1 MNSLIIFHYDSLGN
15 VQYTCSETS
24 FKPLGKSQRA
34 LLRLVLTQ
42 TASHIKECSPLF
54 YKALLQKEKIQLRIA
69 DDVQGAACL
78 LPHEILLNSDLFD
91 FTASHRIHR
100 QRMLIGLLYRMLY
113 HWCNPELHVTQ
124 IRFHSL
130 QFFKKHKDI
139 LASTIKEIQRN
150 APRFDEVD
158 WCESLCQIDLI
169 LMLHE
174 FWSHLSSTS
183 AVDKLYAAAKGGK
196 TRIRLK
202 IKKIL
207 LDVAQSLEW
216 DRQFGHQP
224 DITLLTNFKWFFVEK
239 DSLVIVYKLPC
250 DLLKVIRLCQVGK
263 IDSMGTEFA
272 CLSVV
277 HKKIRTD
284 IFHDHG
290 YWLRDWVRAFQAS
303 EKDPSLK
310 LLEQML
316 LSEDLHEVRGAVSQ
330 LVNKIRRK
338 DNLFHSYRLLYSA
351 LYYWGNQDKG
361 MCRSVCLEVSA
372 ILEDLLTERP
382 LTFPPSRINRS
393 VFRSESADIKVQ
405 MRKPHNIRK
414 DDFKARVLWSVNG
427 RRKKPLPMTPMGS
440 IQPGGGMTFSV
451 VFPVKSGWLHYAI
464 QCSTDGGSHWQFE
477 ELDARSQGLIKYV
490 ADERGQRVLSF
501 YADTFNLQLDDSY
514 QPVKDENG
522 IFVYGTFDDIAEQL
536 QAIRDEGYTRIYPL
550 GALELGWAGEAG
562 PDPSVF
568 SVLDGKT
575 VRRDLGGIEGLIRLR
590 EKADALG
597 MKVLICV
604 LSHFSRANSSFP
616 YQLPVYIVNQKGKL
630 TRRAGWDGEWSEWLD
645 SFMVNMRDFTNIEY
659 LADMGVELAR
669 MGFGLRIDV
678 GHGFDTVF
686 PVDPALKGASRLLG
700 EVTCKGFEPVDLRKT
715 EEPNI
720 ALMYMCYKIQKAVPN
735 ALVVYSEQWHG
746 NETRMIKSGTIP
758 YNSLIK
764 NLEHIRSGQD
774 VHTPLGLC
782 DNFKYLNTIYTDH
795 GGQTISLFNS
805 HDEESPASNY
815 QNMIWPVAA
824 LLMLSS
830 QGPMMYH
837 ISRLPG
843 PESGSMQQ
851 RFEQAYIECWKHWVN
866 NRFRHPWDEEIRAQ
880 WQIVSNYP
888 ILYGFGKYLRRLFN
902 FVDEHPA
909 FIRGSVVPVNT
920 QNSRIAA
927 FLRTYRS
934 RTYLCLFNF
943 PDSHADGQA
952 AVSRTYN
959 FSLKNE
965 TDDGMA
971 DFIDSDKIYE
981 VVERYNNTESRTRHG
996 RKEYWSGRELMHL
1009 GFGGLVEP
1017 VSSHVYEIVEK
1028 NDVSARQKLL
1038 LDSFSRYTNYGRKDR
1053 LNYSYVAGVFSET
1066 TLKTK
1071 GGYERFCELFVTLAS
1086 QIDKKHKL
1094 GFGTLLE
1101 LLNEITADNSQRH
1114 STVIKFLM
1122 RIAVNE
1128 KSRFKDAICHTA
1140 ADILHGM
1147 NLGTIALVSPESQYS
1162 GHAGGVGIYTT
1173 DIADVLSELGFH
1185 VVVVTPLY
1193 EAYREKIIK
1202 NYAPHYDGHCFEIQF
1217 PEFDE
1222 SSQAISRNTP
1232 TDVVNILRSD
1242 LLRQKHGKRVRVEVL
1257 YLENGKY
1264 LDVPYGGKTAEDK
1277 LRRARLLSQGALE
1290 ALRAY
1295 NYYPTII
1302 QTNEWPTWP
1311 LCAYLQRWPGFNSD
1325 PHFQDTHVVSMMH
1338 NPHPSYSITI
1348 NEDNLFRRYYYCLIL
1363 GMDAVIHA
1371 DACINPDS
1379 PSGHQIDLTYMM
1391 LKTSSHI
1398 GAVSRAMK
1406 QRILSEPLVFRYAH
1420 LFQKLETEGRFFGR
1434 RNGFNMAA
1442 RQRFWFSS
1450 QKSILETCDPETR
1463 KRLFAKCTRA
1473 KKLAK
1478 QGLQNDVNIRLKP
1491 DNEQDHHVIFS
1502 MLHRISKQKGFEL
1515 LLDWKVYQDKGS
1527 HWVVYEPWKM
1537 MGPTVLEH
1545 FLSSDERIQFV
1556 VCGRVEDSFDGRR
1569 FDMHFQRI
1577 ASLPQFRGRF
1587 AYYPE
1592 GALSSSLYRN
1602 VYVGSQFFVMPSGG
1616 EVGEPCG
1623 ISQQEAH
1630 AGGTPV
1636 VAHHQDGLIRTV
1648 SDADFGDTESPPNG
1662 VKFSGFNGESLL
1674 TALLDAVQ
1682 IYYKGQRLH
1691 YVDKKGN
1698 PRKCNYSDLSY
1709 NAFNTDHRWL
1719 RLLRDYIQTYCLMAN
1734 VELPE
1739 YIDAT
1744 RFIAESSGLPD
1755 AELANLILKK
1765 GMKIP
1770 EAVDCLIDAL
1780 TCPVGSVRKAS
1791 EKALCR
1797 LSGVFEGESLSI
1809 FQKRLRKAVSDLPQ
1823 NKTIRRFTESLIE
1836 NKPKNPASQ
1845 KKKGK

>member
-1 MNSLIIFHYDSLGN
+1 MNTVIIFHYNSSGN
-15 VQYTCSETS
+15 VQYTCSESS
-24 FKPLGKSQRA
+24 FEPLDKNQKA
-34 LLRLVLTQ
+34 LLLSVLTQ
-42 TASHIKECSPLF
+42 TASHIKDFSPSF
-54 YKALLQKEKIQLRIA
+54 YRSLAKQTKIQLRIT

-91 FTASHRIHR
+91 LTPSHRVHR
-100 QRMLIGLLYRMLY
+100 QKMFVGLLYRMFY

-124 IRFHSL
+124 VRFHSL
-130 QFFKKHKDI
+130 QFFEKHKDI
-139 LASTIKEIQRN
+139 LASTIREIQGN
-150 APRFDEVD
+150 TPAFDETD
-158 WCESLCQIDLI
+158 WCETLCQIDSI
-169 LMLHE
+169 LMLDE
-174 FWSHLSSTS
+174 LWSHLGTT
-183 AVDKLYAAAKGGK
+183 AAADSIYSATKGGK

-202 IKKIL
+202 IQNIIL
-207 LDVAQSLEW
+207 NVAQSREYN
-216 DRQFGHQP
+216 RKSKYP
-224 DITLLTNFKWFFVEK
+224 PNTKLLKSFKWTFIDEG
-239 DSLVIVYKLPC
+239 SLVIVYKLPG
-250 DLLKVIRLCQVGK
+250 DLLKVIRLCQAGS
-263 IDSMGTEFA
+263 IDSMSTAFA
-272 CLSVV
+272 CRSVV
-277 HKKIRTD
+277 HRKIRTD

-290 YWLRDWVRAFQAS
+290 NWIRNWVRSFQAS

-310 LLEQML
+310 KTEQML

-330 LVNKIRRK
+330 LANKIRRK
-338 DNLFHSYRLLYSA
+338 ENVFHSYRLLYSA

-361 MCRSVCLEVSA
+361 ICRSVCLEVNA

-382 LTFPPSRINRS
+382 HTFPPSRINRS
-393 VFRSESADIKVQ
+393 VFRSESAEVEVHIL
-405 MRKPHNIRK
+405 KPRTIRK
-414 DDFKARVLWSVNG
+414 DHFKARVLWSVNG
-427 RRKKPLPMTPMGS
+427 RRKKPLPMTPIGS
-440 IQPGGGMTFSV
+440 IQSGGIMTFTV
-451 VFPVKSGWLHYAI
+451 VFPVKAGWFHYAV
-464 QCSTDGGSHWQFE
+464 QFSSDGGNNWQFE
-477 ELDARSQGLIKYV
+477 ELDARSHGLIKYV
-490 ADERGQRVLSF
+490 ADERGHRVLSF

-522 IFVYGTFDDIAEQL
+522 MFVYGTFDDMAEQL

-568 SVLDGKT
+568 SVLDGTT

-616 YQLPVYIVNQKGKL
+616 YQLPVYIASQDGKL

-659 LADMGVELAR
+659 LADIGVELAKL
-669 MGFGLRIDV
+669 GFGLRIDV

-686 PVDPALKGASRLLG
+686 PVDPALKGSSRLLG

-720 ALMYMCYKIQKAVPN
+720 ALMYMCYKIQKAAPN

-764 NLEHIRSGQD
+764 NLEHICSGQD
-774 VHTPLGLC
+774 VHAPLGLC
-782 DNFKYLNTIYTDH
+782 DNFKYLNTVYNNH

-815 QNMIWPVAA
+815 QNMIWPAAA
-824 LLMLSS
+824 LLVLSS

-843 PESGSMQQ
+843 PEAGSMQQ
-851 RFEQAYIECWKHWVN
+851 RFDQGYIECWKHWVN
-866 NRFRHPWDEEIRAQ
+866 NRFRHPWDKEIRAQ

-888 ILYGFGKYLRRLFN
+888 VIYGFGKYLRRLFG
-902 FVDEHPA
+902 FVNEHPA
-909 FIRGSVVPVNT
+909 FTRGSVIPIET
-920 QNSRIAA
+920 RNSRIAA
-927 FLRTYRS
+927 FLRIYKE

-943 PDSHADGQA
+943 PDSHTDGQT
-952 AVSRTYN
+952 AVSRTYT

-965 TDDGMA
+965 TDDGTG
-971 DFIDSDKIYE
+971 FVEPDKIYN
-981 VVERYNNTESRTRHG
+981 VVERYNNTESRTR
-996 RKEYWSGRELMHL
+996 RSKKEYWFGRELIYL
-1009 GFGGLVEP
+1009 GFRGMIEP
-1017 VSSHVYEIVEK
+1017 VSSHVYEILEK
-1028 NDVSARQKLL
+1028 NDMPSQQKLL
-1038 LDSFSRYTNYGRKDR
+1038 LDSFSRYTNYGKKDR
-1053 LNYSYVAGVFSET
+1053 LNYSYVARIFSET
-1066 TLKTK
+1066 VLKSK
-1071 GGYERFCELFVTLAS
+1071 GGYERFCELFVPLAS
-1086 QIDKKHKL
+1086 QINKKNNL
-1094 GFGTLLE
+1094 GFSTLLV
-1101 LLNEITADNSQRH
+1101 LLNEITEDSVQRH
-1114 STVIKFLM
+1114 AAVIKFLM

-1128 KSRFKDAICHTA
+1128 KNQFKDAICHTA

-1185 VVVVTPLY
+1185 VVVITPLY
-1193 EAYREKIIK
+1193 EAYRAKIIK
-1202 NYAPHYDGHCFEIQF
+1202 NYAPRYDGHSFEIQF

-1222 SSQAISRNTP
+1222 SSQSISRNTP
-1232 TDVVNILRSD
+1232 TDVINILRSN
-1242 LLRQKHGKRVRVEVL
+1242 LLRQKHGKHVRVEVL

-1264 LDVPYGGKTAEDK
+1264 LDVPYGGETAEDK
-1277 LRRARLLSQGALE
+1277 LRRARVLSQGALE

-1311 LCAYLQRWPGFNSD
+1311 LCAYLQRWPAFNSD
-1325 PHFQDTHVVSMMH
+1325 PHFQDTHVASMMH

-1348 NEDNLFRRYYYCLIL
+1348 DEDNPFRRYYYCLIL
-1363 GMDAVIHA
+1363 GMDVVVNA

-1379 PSGHQIDLTYMM
+1379 PSGHRIDLTYMM

-1398 GAVSRAMK
+1398 GTVSRAMK

-1420 LFQKLETEGRFFGR
+1420 LFQQMEIEGRFFGR

-1450 QKSILETCDPETR
+1450 QKSILETHDPATR
-1463 KRLFAKCTRA
+1463 KRLFAKCTRT

-1478 QGLQNDVNIRLKP
+1478 QGLQNDIKIRLKP
-1491 DNEQDHHVIFS
+1491 DDEQNHHVVFS

-1515 LLDWKVYQDKGS
+1515 LLDWKVYHDGRTR
-1527 HWVVYEPWKM
+1527 WVVYEPWKM

-1545 FLSSDERIQFV
+1545 FLSCDERIQFV
-1556 VCGRVEDSFDGRR
+1556 VCGHVEDSFDGRR

-1577 ASLPQFRGRF
+1577 ASLPQFQGRF
-1587 AYYPE
+1587 AYSPE
-1592 GALSSSLYRN
+1592 GSLSPSLYRS

-1648 SDADFGDTESPPNG
+1648 CDKDFGDTESPPNG
-1662 VKFSGFNGESLL
+1662 VKFCGFNGESLL
-1674 TALLDAVQ
+1674 TALLDAVE
-1682 IYYKGQRLH
+1682 IYFKGQRLH

-1739 YIDAT
+1739 YIDAI
-1744 RFIAESSGLPD
+1744 RLIAEASALPD
-1755 AELANLILKK
+1755 DELANLILKK

-1770 EAVDCLIDAL
+1770 EAVNCLIDAL
-1780 TCPVGSVRKAS
+1780 TCPVKSARDAS
-1791 EKALCR
+1791 EKILCR
-1797 LSGVFEGESLSI
+1797 LSGVFEGEFLKI

-1823 NKTIRRFTESLIE
+1823 NKTTRRFAELLIE
-1836 NKPKNPASQ
+1836 KKPKKTAFRKQPKNV
-1845 KKKGK
+1845 

>member
-1 MNSLIIFHYDSLGN
+1 MNTMIIFHYDSLGD

-24 FKPLGKSQRA
+24 FKPLDKSQKT

-42 TASHIKECSPLF
+42 TAARIKDFSPSF
-54 YKALLQKEKIQLRIA
+54 YQSLIKKPKIQLRIA
-69 DDVQGAACL
+69 EGVQGPACL

-91 FTASHRIHR
+91 FTASRRAHR
-100 QRMLIGLLYRMLY
+100 QKMLVGLLYRMFY

-124 IRFHSL
+124 IRFQCLHFL
-130 QFFKKHKDI
+130 EKHKDI
-139 LASTIKEIQRN
+139 LASTIQEIQRN
-150 APRFDEVD
+150 TPKFDEID
-158 WCESLCQIDLI
+158 WCESLCQIGSI
-169 LMLHE
+169 LMLDE
-174 FWSHLSSTS
+174 FWTHLGSTS
-183 AVDKLYAAAKGGK
+183 AADEVYTAAKGGK

-202 IKKIL
+202 IKNIL
-207 LDVAQSLEW
+207 SESVQYLECN
-216 DRQFGHQP
+216 RKFRHQP
-224 DITLLTNFKWFFVEK
+224 DMKLVTNFKWVFVDD

-250 DLLKVIRLCQVGK
+250 NLLKVVRLCAVDK
-263 IDSMGTEFA
+263 VDSMSTEFA
-272 CLSVV
+272 CRSIV
-277 HKKIRTD
+277 HKNIRTD
-284 IFHDHG
+284 IFHDNG
-290 YWLRDWVRAFQAS
+290 YWLRDWVRTFQAY
-303 EKDPSLK
+303 EKDSSLK
-310 LLEQML
+310 LLERML
-316 LSEDLHEVRGAVSQ
+316 LSEDFHEVREAISQ
-330 LVNKIRRK
+330 LVKKIRRK
-338 DNLFHSYRLLYSA
+338 ECLFHSYRLLYSA

-361 MCRSVCLEVSA
+361 ICRSVSLEVST
-372 ILEDLLTERP
+372 ILEDILTERP
-382 LTFPPSRINRS
+382 PTFPPSRVNRS
-393 VFRSESADIKVQ
+393 VFRSESAEVEVQ
-405 MRKPHNIRK
+405 IRKPRNTRK
-414 DDFKARVLWSVNG
+414 DNFKARVLWSVHG
-427 RRKKPLPMTPMGS
+427 RRKKPLPMTPVGN
-440 IQPGGGMTFSV
+440 IQPGGFMTFSV
-451 VFPVKSGWLHYAI
+451 VFPVKTGWFHYAI
-464 QCSTDGGSHWQFE
+464 QCSTDGGNTWQFE
-477 ELDARSQGLIKYV
+477 ELDARSHGLIKFV

-501 YADTFNLQLDDSY
+501 YADTFNLQLDDAH

-522 IFVYGTFDDIAEQL
+522 MFIYGTFDDIAEQL

-575 VRRDLGGIEGLIRLR
+575 VRRDMGGIEGLIRLR

-604 LSHFSRANSSFP
+604 LSHFSRANASFP
-616 YQLPVYIVNQKGKL
+616 YQLPVYIASCEGKL

-659 LADMGVELAR
+659 LADIGVELAQ
-669 MGFGLRIDV
+669 MGLGLRVDV

-686 PVDPALKGASRLLG
+686 PVDPGLTGGARLLG

-774 VHTPLGLC
+774 VHAPMGLC
-782 DNFKYLNTIYTDH
+782 DNFKYLNTIYANH

-805 HDEESPASNY
+805 HDEESPVSNY
-815 QNMIWPVAA
+815 QNMIWPAAA
-824 LLMLSS
+824 LLVLSS

-837 ISRLPG
+837 ISRLPST
-843 PESGSMQQ
+843 ETGSMQE

-866 NRFRHPWDEEIRAQ
+866 NRFRHPWNEEIRAQ
-880 WQIVSNYP
+880 WKIISDYP
-888 ILYGFGKYLRRLFN
+888 ILYGFGKYLSRLFN

-909 FIRGSVVPVNT
+909 FIRGSVIPINT
-920 QNSRIAA
+920 QNPRIAA
-927 FLRTYRS
+927 FLRLYRN

-943 PDSHADGQA
+943 PDSHSDDQE

-959 FSLKNE
+959 FPLKND
-965 TDDGMA
+965 TDDGA
-971 DFIDSDKIYE
+971 ASFIDPDKIYE
-981 VVERYNNTESRTRHG
+981 VVERYNNTESRTRRG
-996 RKEYWSGRELMHL
+996 RKEYWSGRELTHL
-1009 GFGGLVEP
+1009 GFEGRIEP
-1017 VSSHVYEIVEK
+1017 VSSHVYEILEK
-1028 NDVSARQKLL
+1028 SDATAQQKLL
-1038 LDSFSRYTNYGRKDR
+1038 LDSLSRYTNYGRKER
-1053 LNYSYVAGVFSET
+1053 LNNSYVARVFLET
-1066 TLKTK
+1066 TLKSK
-1071 GGYERFCELFVTLAS
+1071 GDYERFCELFVSLTS
-1086 QIDKKHKL
+1086 QINKKHKL
-1094 GFGTLLE
+1094 GFSTLLGV
-1101 LLNEITADNSQRH
+1101 LNEITADNSQRH

-1193 EAYREKIIK
+1193 EAYREKIMK
-1202 NYAPHYDGHCFEIQF
+1202 SYAPNYEGHCFKIQF

-1222 SSQAISRNTP
+1222 SSQTISRNTP
-1232 TDVVNILRSD
+1232 TDVVNILRSN
-1242 LLRQKHGKRVRVEVL
+1242 LLRQKHGKQVRVEVL

-1264 LDVPYGGKTAEDK
+1264 LDVPYGGQTAEDK
-1277 LRRARLLSQGALE
+1277 LRRARVLSQGALE

-1311 LCAYLQRWPGFNSD
+1311 LSAYLQRWPEFNSD
-1325 PHFQDTHVVSMMH
+1325 PHFQNTHVASMMH

-1348 NEDNLFRRYYYCLIL
+1348 NEDNPFRRYYYCLIL
-1363 GMDAVIHA
+1363 GMDAVVHT

-1391 LKTSSHI
+1391 LKTSGHI

-1406 QRILSEPLVFRYAH
+1406 QRILSEPQVFHHAR
-1420 LFQKLETEGRFFGR
+1420 LFQKMETEGRFFGR

-1450 QKSILETCDPETR
+1450 QKSILETYDPATR
-1463 KRLFAKCTRA
+1463 KRLFAKCTRT

-1478 QGLQNDVNIRLKP
+1478 RGLQSDVNIGLEP
-1491 DNEQDHHVIFS
+1491 DSEQKHHVIFS

-1515 LLDWKVYQDKGS
+1515 MLDWKVYQDGAGR
-1527 HWVVYEPWKM
+1527 WIVYEPWKM

-1674 TALLDAVQ
+1674 TALLDAVE
-1682 IYYKGQRLH
+1682 IYYNGRRLH
-1691 YVDKKGN
+1691 YVDKKGQ
-1698 PRKCNYSDLSY
+1698 PRKCSYSALSY

-1734 VELPE
+1734 VELPK

-1744 RFIAESSGLPD
+1744 RFIAEASGLPD

-1770 EAVDCLIDAL
+1770 EAVDYLVDAL

-1791 EKALCR
+1791 EKVLSR
-1797 LSGVFEGESLSI
+1797 LSGVFEGSE
-1809 FQKRLRKAVSDLPQ
+1809 FR
-1823 NKTIRRFTESLIE
+1823 
-1836 NKPKNPASQ
+1836 
-1845 KKKGK
+1845 